1 MCIARLAV
9 PYFCFAV
16 AATSTLCWS
25 SRTLSESDSSL
36 NLGVDEDATC
46 GLEQLATEKKSNARM
61 NAERIIREL
70 CHGTNSTPDE
80 SASVY

>member
-1 MCIARLAV
+1 
-9 PYFCFAV
+9 
-16 AATSTLCWS
+16 
-25 SRTLSESDSSL
+25 L